1 MMVLLLI
8 RSIDVYNSDILQTY
22 IVLKDYT
29 ADDCID
35 SAVHTITVSSIF
47 LLPGYCFPLAVF
59 IIASM
64 ASAIFALRYIRYI
77 HVCTYNNQ
85 AILLFCEHQSKLMLI
100 ACLK

>member
-64 ASAIFALRYIRYI
+64 ASAIFALRYIHDCMY
-77 HVCTYNNQ
+77 VY
-85 AILLFCEHQSKLMLI
+85 FCFASTK
-100 ACLK
+100 ANVDCLPQI